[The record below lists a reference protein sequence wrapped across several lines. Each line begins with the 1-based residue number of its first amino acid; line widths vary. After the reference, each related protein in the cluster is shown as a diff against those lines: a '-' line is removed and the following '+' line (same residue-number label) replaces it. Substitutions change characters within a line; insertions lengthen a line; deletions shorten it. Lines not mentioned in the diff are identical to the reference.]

1 MKRRIDQDLTLNY
14 RPAGPGM
21 GFTRNC
27 ASCHQNRVALGG
39 KTCKRTKQ
47 WSCAGCSKQEAA

>member
-1 MKRRIDQDLTLNY
+1 MKRRIDRDLTLHY

-27 ASCHQNRVALGG
+27 SQCGKNHISLGG

-47 WSCAGCSKQEAA
+47 WSCAACSKPEAT